1 MHLLWLFDLRVA
13 PLTIPMPYSQDDRKA
28 PIEKLQ
34 DMIDIVRMIE
44 AYASSEG
51 LETATGRA
59 DLKDCKYR

>member
-1 MHLLWLFDLRVA
+1 
-13 PLTIPMPYSQDDRKA
+13 MPYSQDDRKA

-59 DLKDCKYR
+59 DLKDCKYPDE